1 MTVLK
6 RKGRR
11 GQGMVAL
18 LFLLPLL
25 LFYVIYYVYG
35 FIFLAG
41 VSTQRVSL
49 TFVNAQLVGW
59 SNYWLV
65 LTDPLFQTSLLNT
78 LLFAGISILAALTIG
93 FFLAVL
99 LATGVRLRQV
109 FYALFLLPSLVPLSL
124 FATVFGQMLETQDGA
139 LNRLLGA
146 LGLGGLQQ
154 AWLSDTGPAYV
165 AVAIL
170 LVYLIGLPIMFYT
183 SDIPSTNLDL
193 IEAALLDGA
202 SVWQIFW
209 LMLFPLLRNTHIT
222 VILSVLLGSFRA
234 FDVIYFSTGGQPGGR
249 TSIVGT
255 YIYNSALGAD
265 RVGYAAA
272 ASVIVLVV
280 ALSVSVIQMTITRK
294 AEKNAW

>member
-109 FYALFLLPSLVPLSL
+109 FYALFLLPSLVHCLCSPRS
-124 FATVFGQMLETQDGA
+124 
-139 LNRLLGA
+139 
-146 LGLGGLQQ
+146 
-154 AWLSDTGPAYV
+154 SDRCWKPRMA
-165 AVAIL
+165 
-170 LVYLIGLPIMFYT
+170 
-183 SDIPSTNLDL
+183 
-193 IEAALLDGA
+193 
-202 SVWQIFW
+202 
-209 LMLFPLLRNTHIT
+209 H
-222 VILSVLLGSFRA
+222 
-234 FDVIYFSTGGQPGGR
+234 STGCWARWVSAGFNKPGFPTR
-249 TSIVGT
+249 
-255 YIYNSALGAD
+255 ALPMW
-265 RVGYAAA
+265 R
-272 ASVIVLVV
+272 SR
-280 ALSVSVIQMTITRK
+280 SCSST
-294 AEKNAW
+294 